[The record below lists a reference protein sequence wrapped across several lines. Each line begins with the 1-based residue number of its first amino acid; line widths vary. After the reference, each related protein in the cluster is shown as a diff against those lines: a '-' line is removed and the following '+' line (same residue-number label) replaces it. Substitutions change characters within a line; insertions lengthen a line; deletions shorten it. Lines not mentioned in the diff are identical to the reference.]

1 MDSRY
6 YGMPSYLD
14 EIQGRLPKLTLDE
27 VNRAARKYLQTES
40 YEAVIVTAKAAELKA
55 ALQKDGPSPMKYNS
69 QAAPDV
75 LEADKTIEALPVKPT
90 AIEIVPVGQV
100 FEK

>member
-14 EIQGRLPKLTLDE
+14 EIQARLPKLTLDD
-27 VNRAARKYLQTES
+27 VNRAARKYLQTDS
-40 YEAVIVTAKAAELKA
+40 YEAVIVTAKAADLKA
-55 ALQKDGPSPMKYNS
+55 ALEKDAPSPMKYNS
-69 QAAPDV
+69 QTAPDV
-75 LEADKTIEALPVKPT
+75 LEADKTIEVLKVKPT
-90 AIEIVPVGQV
+90 SIEIVPVGQM